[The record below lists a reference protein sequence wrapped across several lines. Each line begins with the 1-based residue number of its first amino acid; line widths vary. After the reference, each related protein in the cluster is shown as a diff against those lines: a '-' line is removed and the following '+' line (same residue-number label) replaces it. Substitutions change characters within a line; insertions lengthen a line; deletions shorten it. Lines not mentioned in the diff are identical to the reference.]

1 MFKTKNLIS
10 VGIMIGL
17 VSTSALAQ
25 EEEVEEVVVTG
36 TRITTDGFESVSPVE
51 VVTIEEIDV
60 TGLVRIEDVLNQFP
74 QIEKQVGVKPYS
86 GTAYPKVNVYEYDDK
101 VGVIAEIPGLDK
113 KDLTIDV

>member
-60 TGLVRIEDVLNQFP
+60 TGLVRIEDELNQFP
-74 QIEKQVGVKPYS
+74 
-86 GTAYPKVNVYEYDDK
+86 N
-101 VGVIAEIPGLDK
+101 
-113 KDLTIDV
+113 